1 MKNFIPCIV
10 GAVIGYITNW
20 LAIKMLFRPYE
31 EKRIFGIKVPF
42 TPGLIPK
49 EKQRI
54 AKSVSEAIA
63 NHLLSKDT
71 IVKALCSPNIYS
83 HIYNMV
89 ETKIKDIYS
98 STKNLKA
105 LMEENL
111 GFDQRN
117 IDNINENIYVG
128 VLNNL
133 NDNVKDKIVKEIYNL
148 FQKELKK
155 EPLILEH
162 ILKEESMGKISEIV
176 YNYASSKDFHQN
188 IKEKINKKL
197 GELIYTE
204 KRLKEVIPKNMID
217 VVDDFIYEN
226 RDKITRDI
234 LSLLEEPDT
243 KVKIKVA
250 ISEGIGTNVNP
261 LVAMFLNPET
271 LYNKFLDFSKEYLKE
286 DENKKQICVV
296 IKNYIDK
303 LMDGSVSEIIKAV
316 EYSKIEII
324 IDNLVNDLQSN
335 VFSIEVI
342 KEGIYGIKTKLLGHN
357 SIDEVLLNFNPS
369 YKENLYGVI
378 KRFVYEVVDGDRTQT
393 IIKEGISKIISVTID
408 RPINSLI
415 KVEEDIL
422 IKSSNI
428 YIKSVYDRF
437 IQKQA
442 SDVIEI
448 LNIEKIVEDNIN
460 SFEVDFAEEVI
471 VGIAHEE
478 LKAITWL
485 GALLGGLIGLVTPF
499 LYL

>member
-89 ETKIKDIYS
+89 ETKIKEIYS

-117 IDNINENIYVG
+117 LDNINEYIYVG

-148 FQKELKK
+148 LQKELKK
-155 EPLILEH
+155 EPLILER

-188 IKEKINKKL
+188 IKEKINRKL
-197 GELIYTE
+197 GELIYT
-204 KRLKEVIPKNMID
+204 
-217 VVDDFIYEN
+217 
-226 RDKITRDI
+226 
-234 LSLLEEPDT
+234 
-243 KVKIKVA
+243 A
-250 ISEGIGTNVNP
+250 
-261 LVAMFLNPET
+261 
-271 LYNKFLDFSKEYLKE
+271 
-286 DENKKQICVV
+286 
-296 IKNYIDK
+296 
-303 LMDGSVSEIIKAV
+303 
-316 EYSKIEII
+316 
-324 IDNLVNDLQSN
+324 
-335 VFSIEVI
+335 
-342 KEGIYGIKTKLLGHN
+342 
-357 SIDEVLLNFNPS
+357 
-369 YKENLYGVI
+369 
-378 KRFVYEVVDGDRTQT
+378 
-393 IIKEGISKIISVTID
+393 
-408 RPINSLI
+408 
-415 KVEEDIL
+415 
-422 IKSSNI
+422 
-428 YIKSVYDRF
+428 
-437 IQKQA
+437 
-442 SDVIEI
+442 
-448 LNIEKIVEDNIN
+448 
-460 SFEVDFAEEVI
+460 
-471 VGIAHEE
+471 
-478 LKAITWL
+478 
-485 GALLGGLIGLVTPF
+485 
-499 LYL
+499 

>member
-89 ETKIKDIYS
+89 ETKIKEIYS

-111 GFDQRN
+111 GFNQRN
-117 IDNINENIYVG
+117 LDNINEYIYVG

-148 FQKELKK
+148 LQKELKK
-155 EPLILEH
+155 EPLILER

-188 IKEKINKKL
+188 IKEKINRKL

-204 KRLKEVIPKNMID
+204 KSLKEVIPKNMVDI
-217 VVDDFIYEN
+217 VDDFIYEN
-226 RDKITRDI
+226 RDKITSDI
-234 LSLLEEPDT
+234 LYLLEEPDT

-357 SIDEVLLNFNPS
+357 SIDEILLNFNPS
-369 YKENLYGVI
+369 YKESLYGVL
-378 KRFVYEVVDGDRTQT
+378 KRFVYEIVDTESTKT
-393 IIKEGISKIISVTID
+393 IIKDSITKIISVTID

-471 VGIAHEE
+471 VGIAYEE

>member
-1 MKNFIPCIV
+1 MKKFIPCIV

-83 HIYNMV
+83 YIYNMV

-98 STKNLKA
+98 STKNLKD
-105 LMEENL
+105 LMAENL

-148 FQKELKK
+148 IEKELKK

-162 ILKEESMGKISEIV
+162 ILKEENMGKISDIV
-176 YNYASSKDFHQN
+176 YNYASSKEFHQN

-204 KRLKEVIPKNMID
+204 KRLKEVIPKNMVD

-226 RDKITRDI
+226 RDKITSDI
-234 LSLLEEPDT
+234 LYLLEEPDT

-324 IDNLVNDLQSN
+324 IDNLVNNLQSN

-357 SIDEVLLNFNPS
+357 SIHEILLNFDPS
-369 YKENLYGVI
+369 YKESLYGVL
-378 KRFVYEVVDGDRTQT
+378 KRFIYEIVDTESTKT
-393 IIKEGISKIISVTID
+393 IIKDSITKIISVTID

>member
-1 MKNFIPCIV
+1 MKNFIPCVV

-89 ETKIKDIYS
+89 ETKIKGIYS
-98 STKNLKA
+98 STKSLKV

-111 GFDQRN
+111 DFSQKN
-117 IDNINENIYVG
+117 VDNINEYIYVG

-148 FQKELKK
+148 LEKELKK
-155 EPLILEH
+155 KPTILDN
-162 ILKEESMGKISEIV
+162 ILKQENMERLLKIA
-176 YNYASSKDFHQN
+176 YTYASSYDFHQN
-188 IKEKINKKL
+188 IKEKINRKV
-197 GELIYTE
+197 GEMIYTE
-204 KRLKEVIPKNMID
+204 KSLKEVIPKNIVDM
-217 VVDDFIYEN
+217 VDDFIYEN
-226 RDKITRDI
+226 RDKITSDI
-234 LSLLEEPDT
+234 LHLLEEPDT

-250 ISEGIGTNVNP
+250 ISEGIGSNVNP

-271 LYNKFLDFSKEYLKE
+271 LYNKFLNFSKEYLKE

-296 IKNYIDK
+296 IKDYIDK
-303 LMDGSVSEIIKAV
+303 LMDGNVSEVIKSV
-316 EYSKIEII
+316 EYSKIEVI
-324 IDNLVNDLQSN
+324 IDTLVNALQKN
-335 VFSIEVI
+335 VLSLEVI
-342 KEGIYGIKTKLLGHN
+342 KEGICGIRNSLLDHN
-357 SIDEVLLNFNPS
+357 SIDEVLLNFDPS
-369 YKENLYGVI
+369 YKESLYGVL
-378 KRFVYEVVDGDRTQT
+378 KRFVYEVVDTDSTKI
-393 IIKEGISKIISVTID
+393 IIKDSIAKITGITINK
-408 RPINSLI
+408 PINSLI

-422 IKSSNI
+422 IKASNI
-428 YIKSVYDRF
+428 YIRNVYDRF

-442 SDVIEI
+442 SDAIEI

-471 VGIAHEE
+471 VGIANEE

>member
-89 ETKIKDIYS
+89 ETKIKGIYS
-98 STKNLKA
+98 STKSFKV

-111 GFDQRN
+111 GFAEKNLDG
-117 IDNINENIYVG
+117 INEYIYEG

-133 NDNVKDKIVKEIYNL
+133 NDDVKDKIVKEIYNL
-148 FQKELKK
+148 IEKELNKK
-155 EPLILEH
+155 PLI
-162 ILKEESMGKISEIV
+162 IDSISKEENIEKLSRIV
-176 YNYASSKDFHQN
+176 YNYGSSNEFHQN
-188 IKEKINKKL
+188 VKEKINKKL

-204 KRLKEVIPKNMID
+204 KSIKEVMPKNMVEI
-217 VVDDFIYEN
+217 VDDFIYEN
-226 RDKITRDI
+226 RDKITSEI
-234 LSLLEEPDT
+234 LHLLEEPNT

-250 ISEGIGTNVNP
+250 ISEGIGTNVSP

-271 LYNKFLDFSKEYLKE
+271 LYNKFLSFSKEYLKE

-296 IKNYIDK
+296 IRDYIDK
-303 LMDGSVSEIIKAV
+303 LIEGNVSEIIKSV

-324 IDNLVNDLQSN
+324 IDRLVNNLQSN
-335 VFSIEVI
+335 VISMELIR
-342 KEGIYGIKTKLLGHN
+342 EGIYGIKHKILDHN
-357 SIDEVLLNFNPS
+357 SIDEVLLRFNPT
-369 YKENLYGVI
+369 YKENLYGVL
-378 KRFVYEVVDGDRTQT
+378 KRFVYEVVDGDRTKT
-393 IIKEGISKIISVTID
+393 IIKEGIYRITSVTMD
-408 RPINSLI
+408 RPISSLI
-415 KVEEDIL
+415 KVDEDIV
-422 IKSSNI
+422 IKISNT
-428 YIKSVYDRF
+428 YIKGVYDKF

-471 VGIAHEE
+471 VGIAHKE
-478 LKAITWL
+478 LKAITWI